1 MPEPDISVTSPQ
13 EFGSDYDYSH
23 YYAFSDGSSQ
33 DYGLCEKTHVRAFGR
48 IFLPVFYT
56 FVCALDIVG
65 NTLLVFI
72 LIKYI
77 KLSSVTS
84 VYLLNM
90 AASDILFAVTLPFWA
105 VYAHSEWIF
114 GDFGCKTIT
123 WIYTVN
129 LFSSIYFITCIS
141 LDRYLNIVWA
151 SSTNRFVKS
160 PKCYVMC
167 IVVWALSFLAAAP
180 DLNFVKLQEFDGKK
194 TCTHEFGGEHLSPW
208 RIFLKFQMN
217 IIGFLIPF
225 LAMLFFY
232 LSICCFAVKMKLGKK
247 SRTLKLAVAL
257 VVVFFVLWF
266 PYNLV
271 LFLHSLQDLHV
282 ISDCATSQRL
292 DLAIQ
297 VTESLAFTHTCL
309 NPILYAFVNKRFRS
323 CLFKILKKVCKRG
336 RAYSLECTGSTSISS
351 DRNTGIELTMVENVQ

>member
-1 MPEPDISVTSPQ
+1 MPEPDISVTAPQ

-23 YYAFSDGSSQ
+23 YYAFSDGSYQ

-77 KLSSVTS
+77 KPSSVTS

-123 WIYTVN
+123 LIYTVN

-194 TCTHEFGGEHLSPW
+194 TCTHEFG
-208 RIFLKFQMN
+208 
-217 IIGFLIPF
+217 
-225 LAMLFFY
+225 
-232 LSICCFAVKMKLGKK
+232 VKMKLGKK

-282 ISDCATSQRL
+282 ISDCATSKRL

-351 DRNTGIELTMVENVQ
+351 DLNTGIELTMVENVQ